1 MQWKIYYFD
10 IKFEASMYILEVKT
24 PEQNKST
31 KKVLKKE
38 DKELLKKISQK
49 QKERWN
55 LELRSIMH

>member
-1 MQWKIYYFD
+1 
-10 IKFEASMYILEVKT
+10 MYIWEVKT